1 MTSTA
6 YKLWSDSWSFL
17 LRKPK
22 SNIEVTESE
31 LALTNGTS
39 LIWDKAAERL
49 GSSHEEILQ
58 GYSAM
63 PVDLA
68 VAHLQSD
75 EYGLS
80 KEEVDARTN
89 LVGPNILST
98 KKPLAWWQILLSI
111 LPNPFNVLLVVIAV
125 ISIAAPPPQWSTFTL
140 LIIMVVLSCGV
151 RFWQE
156 YKSSIAAIKLQNSV
170 TTNVRVRRQ
179 VQGTSTEE
187 VVNEKTLVPGDVLF
201 VDPGDAIPADCLLL
215 EAHNLSISQS
225 SLTGESEPQRK
236 SAIVAVDKTSNEL
249 FDLENIILMGTSA
262 ISGSG
267 LALVLRTGDNAFLAT
282 IMKQLNKKRPL
293 NSFQRGIRNVS
304 FMMIGFMI
312 IMVPIVLGISG
323 KVTGNWQQAALFAVS
338 VAVGLVPEMLPA
350 IVNANLARGAFV
362 LAKKDAIVKRLD
374 AIQNVGGMSVLC
386 SDKTG
391 TLTMDEITLRH
402 HLDPFENVDQEVFS
416 LGYINAFHQSGK
428 ENSIDHAIISH
439 ALADDK
445 LNTGEKFGEI
455 PFTFESRRSSCI
467 IKADNGALKLIC
479 KGAFEE
485 VLSLCSRVRLH
496 GQVLHLDDERR
507 KAMSKIAGEFNNDGY
522 RVILVA
528 TRTISAFQI
537 EDEDGIPLLDVNMI
551 AEGFLTFLDPPK
563 PDAKESIARLKELGV
578 DVRVLTGDNLAVAMK
593 ACRSLEL
600 FKHGEVDEDNV
611 HAITGSDLARLEG
624 DEYDKVVKRCKIF
637 AKLTPSQKGEVIM
650 SLKKQDNVV
659 GMLGDGIN
667 DCVALRFADV
677 GISVDTGANVA
688 KECADVILTRKEL
701 SIICEAVIIG
711 RLTYGNTIKYIK
723 MVASSNFGNVFSILI
738 ASCWLPYDPMTAL
751 QLLIQ
756 NLLYDFSQGAIPW
769 DHMDPEFLANP
780 QRWKVKDILKF
791 ILILGPTSSTI
802 DMMTFCLDWF
812 FYGVRSKGDAELIKL
827 AHTHWFLEGLLTQ
840 TIIVHLLRT
849 AKVPL
854 FQSNASKALLIS
866 TMCIGAI
873 GVSLPFIPPLAH
885 AFGFV
890 RPKNTFLGFLA
901 AEILFYCVEV
911 QAVKMIYI
919 KLFKSWL

>member
-1 MTSTA
+1 MPIDTA
-6 YKLWSDSWSFL
+6 
-17 LRKPK
+17 
-22 SNIEVTESE
+22 IT
-31 LALTNGTS
+31 
-39 LIWDKAAERL
+39 
-49 GSSHEEILQ
+49 
-58 GYSAM
+58 
-63 PVDLA
+63 
-68 VAHLQSD
+68 HLQSNED
-75 EYGLS
+75 GLS
-80 KEEVDARTN
+80 KEEVEARTKC
-89 LVGPNILST
+89 VGPNILST
-98 KKPLAWWQILLSI
+98 KKPPAWWQILLSV
-111 LPNPFNVLLVVIAV
+111 LPNPFNILLVIIAI
-125 ISIAAPPPQWSTFTL
+125 ISVAAPPPQWSTFTV
-140 LIIMVVLSCGV
+140 LIVMVVLSCGV

-156 YKSSIAAIKLQNSV
+156 YRSSIAAIKLQNSV

-179 VQGTSTEE
+179 IGGVVTEE
-187 VVNEKTLVPGDVLF
+187 VVDEKTLVPGDILF

-215 EAHNLSISQS
+215 EARNLSVSQS

-236 SAIVAVDKTSNEL
+236 SALITVEKASIEL
-249 FDLENIILMGTSA
+249 FELENIILMGTSA

-267 LALVLRTGDNAFLAT
+267 VALVLRTGDNAFLAT
-282 IMKQLNKKRPL
+282 IVKQLNQKRPI
-293 NSFQRGIRNVS
+293 NSFQLGIRNVS
-304 FMMIGFMI
+304 YMMIGFMI
-312 IMVPIVLGISG
+312 VMVPIVFAISG
-323 KVTGNWQQAALFAVS
+323 KVTKNWRQAALFAVS

-362 LAKKDAIVKRLD
+362 LAKKDAIAKRLD
-374 AIQNVGGMSVLC
+374 AIQNVGGMSILC

-402 HLDPFENVDQEVFS
+402 HTDPFGNVDQEVFH

-428 ENSIDHAIISH
+428 KNSIDHAIISH

-445 LNTGEKFGEI
+445 SNKGEKVGEI

-467 IKADNGALKLIC
+467 VKTDNGTLKLIC

-485 VLSLCSRVRLH
+485 VLSLCSQVRLY
-496 GQVLHLDDERR
+496 GQVLPLDDERR
-507 KAMSKIAGEFNNDGY
+507 KAMSKIAGDFNNDGY

-528 TRTISAFQI
+528 TREVPEFRMEE
-537 EDEDGIPLLDVNMI
+537 EDSIQLLDVSMV
-551 AEGFLTFLDPPK
+551 AGGFLTFLDPPK
-563 PDAKESIARLKELGV
+563 PDAKKSIARLQELGV
-578 DVRVLTGDNLAVAMK
+578 DVRVLTGDNLAVATK
-593 ACRSLEL
+593 VCRSLEL
-600 FKHGEVDEDNV
+600 IRHDEIDDDIR
-611 HAITGSDLARLEG
+611 AITGSDLAKLECA
-624 DEYDKVVKRCKIF
+624 EYDKVVKHCKIF
-637 AKLTPSQKGEVIM
+637 AKLTPSQKGEVIL

-738 ASCWLPYDPMTAL
+738 VSCWFPYDPMTAL

-769 DHMDPEFLANP
+769 DRMDPEFLAIP
-780 QRWKVKDILKF
+780 QRWKVKDILRF

-802 DMMTFCLDWF
+802 DMMTFCLNWF
-812 FYGVRSKGDAELIKL
+812 YYGVRSKANAELVKL

-849 AKVPL
+849 AKVPV
-854 FQSNASKALLIS
+854 FQSNASKPLLIS

-873 GVSLPFIPPLAH
+873 GISLPFIPPLAH
-885 AFGFV
+885 AFGFF
-890 RPKNTFLGFLA
+890 RPRNTFLGFLA
-901 AEILFYCVEV
+901 AEILFYCIEV
-911 QAVKMIYI
+911 QAVKMLYI
-919 KLFKSWL
+919 KIFKSWL